1 MLRKKNKL
9 ENWFNNI
16 PGKMLNAIRILV
28 VAMVPVVAGTLGQ
41 QVVLG
46 ADPLD
51 PSEVR
56 YKYVALLQEAL

>member
-1 MLRKKNKL
+1 
-9 ENWFNNI
+9 
-16 PGKMLNAIRILV
+16 MLNAIRILV